1 MIAKILTILFLVD
14 LDINKETM
22 EIEEQNNQ
30 IEKRGAK

>member
-1 MIAKILTILFLVD
+1 MIAKILTILFHVG

-30 IEKRGAK
+30 LARRGSK